1 MKHSDKKKYVKT
13 LLKLFRKYYPH
24 AHCELK
30 YKNPLELI
38 AAVILSAQCTDK
50 RVNQVTPYLFK
61 KYKSAKDYAE
71 SDEKEL
77 QKIIYPTG
85 FYKNKAKN
93 IRSCM
98 NRIAE
103 VYKGRVPDKMSD
115 LTTLSGVGRKTA
127 NVVLGS
133 AFQKASGVVVDTH
146 MKRVCFRLN
155 LTTEKTPEK
164 IEKKLNELI
173 PPSSW
178 IFWSYAVVLHGRY
191 VCKARK
197 PLCEKCFLIEHCPQ
211 KGVKKKEVLFNR
223 GLS

>member
-1 MKHSDKKKYVKT
+1 MKHFDKKKYVKT

-38 AAVILSAQCTDK
+38 VAVILSAQCTDK
-50 RVNQVTPYLFK
+50 RVNQVTSHLFK
-61 KYKSAKDYAE
+61 KYKSAKDYAQ

-77 QKIIYPTG
+77 QEIIYPTG

-98 NRIAE
+98 KRIVE
-103 VYKGRVPDKMSD
+103 VYKGRVPDRMDD
-115 LTTLSGVGRKTA
+115 LITLSGVGRKTA

-173 PPSSW
+173 PSSSW

-191 VCKARK
+191 ICKARK

-211 KGVKKKEVLFNR
+211 KGVKKKKVLFKR